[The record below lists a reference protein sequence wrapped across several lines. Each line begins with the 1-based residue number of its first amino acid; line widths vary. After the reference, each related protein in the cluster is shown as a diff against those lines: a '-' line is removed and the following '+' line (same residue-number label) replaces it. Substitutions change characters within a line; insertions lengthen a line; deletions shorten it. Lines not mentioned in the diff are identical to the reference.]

1 MAMIFLLLGMLL
13 VVIPNANSVNMDFI
27 SIDVLN
33 I

>member
-1 MAMIFLLLGMLL
+1 MAMIFLLGMLL